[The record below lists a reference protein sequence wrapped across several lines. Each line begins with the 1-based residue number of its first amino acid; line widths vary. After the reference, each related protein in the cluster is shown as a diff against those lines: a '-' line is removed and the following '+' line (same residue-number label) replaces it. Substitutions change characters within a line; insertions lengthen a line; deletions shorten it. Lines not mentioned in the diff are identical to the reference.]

1 MTVDLPSNFADVRQ
15 VPDNQEV
22 YLDKDG
28 LSSIVFDILE
38 RVDKPDLDALKYHL
52 EDVVEDDADATK
64 LWTSKSAVLS
74 KLPPQTPAYTLFATH
89 KASPEAISRGK
100 APDFTGI
107 LLTLIRLEHQKT
119 DLVICV
125 NVPHVDGE
133 YNKNDVD
140 PSAGK
145 QGPMLDAATSFR
157 DRILQS
163 FEIKDWELFVQE

>member
-1 MTVDLPSNFADVRQ
+1 MFLEIVVFTARILDIFICTLVLFFNSFQPFTNSPLPHHS
-15 VPDNQEV
+15 
-22 YLDKDG
+22 
-28 LSSIVFDILE
+28 
-38 RVDKPDLDALKYHL
+38 
-52 EDVVEDDADATK
+52 
-64 LWTSKSAVLS
+64 
-74 KLPPQTPAYTLFATH
+74 PQTPAYTLFASH
-89 KASPEAISRGK
+89 KATQEAISRGK

-133 YNKNDVD
+133 YNKEDVD

-145 QGPMLDAATSFR
+145 QGPMLDAATAFR

>member
-1 MTVDLPSNFADVRQ
+1 MILLSKVFCDCFIDGLSHPLQLPSN
-15 VPDNQEV
+15 
-22 YLDKDG
+22 
-28 LSSIVFDILE
+28 
-38 RVDKPDLDALKYHL
+38 
-52 EDVVEDDADATK
+52 
-64 LWTSKSAVLS
+64 VLLTF
-74 KLPPQTPAYTLFATH
+74 LPHHRSQTPAYTLFATH
-89 KASPEAISRGK
+89 KATQEAISRGK

>member
-1 MTVDLPSNFADVRQ
+1 MCLVWTLIPSSPPPKIPTNLPSTLHR
-15 VPDNQEV
+15 
-22 YLDKDG
+22 
-28 LSSIVFDILE
+28 
-38 RVDKPDLDALKYHL
+38 
-52 EDVVEDDADATK
+52 
-64 LWTSKSAVLS
+64 
-74 KLPPQTPAYTLFATH
+74 PQTPAYTLFATH
-89 KASPEAISRGK
+89 KATPEAISRGK